1 MSNNEQDVIASV
13 MESQNDGQLD
23 TEVGQDE
30 GTITQ
35 ENSQERTEQESS
47 RYHQSRADKLE
58 AELQQERGNKSQYEK
73 IGKYL
78 ESRPDVAQNVL
89 NEISGQPER
98 VALKPDEF
106 DPWEAYN
113 DPSSKSYK
121 FRMQEMQQT
130 INGAVEKAVGGIE
143 AQQGR
148 TNLRSDLV
156 AKGLSENDIN
166 SFFDFADNHPSEY
179 GLDNV
184 LKMWRAVSQ
193 SPETIKENPLDKV
206 RQTQTSPQA
215 AGLLQ
220 GQQPER
226 KNEIDEIWEGIKA
239 SGDNMKF

>member
-1 MSNNEQDVIASV
+1 MTANDQDVIASV
-13 MESQNDGQLD
+13 VESQDTGQLD

-30 GTITQ
+30 GTETQ
-35 ENSQERTEQESS
+35 ENSTIDWEAQAK
-47 RYHQSRADKLE
+47 YHQSEKDKLH
-58 AELQQERGNKSQYEK
+58 AENQNLKQYEK
-73 IGKYL
+73 IGKFL
-78 ESRPDVAQNVL
+78 ESRPDVAQTVL
-89 NEISGQPER
+89 NEVSGQPEPKEQR

-130 INGAVEKAVGGIE
+130 INGAVEQAVGGIQ

-156 AKGLSENDIN
+156 AKGLDENEIN
-166 SFFDFADNHPSEY
+166 SFFDFADKHPSEY
-179 GLDNV
+179 GLENV
-184 LKMWRAVSQ
+184 IKMWQAVTQ

-206 RQTQTSPQA
+206 RQTQASPQA
-215 AGLLQ
+215 AGVLQ

-226 KNEIDEIWEGIKA
+226 KNEIDEIWEGIKS